1 MKDGGTG
8 EGEEERKEKGD
19 VGRGLRLLFD
29 IEPDKYATSFTICLT
44 FSIDNPVSWA
54 TCAHSRPSRP
64 SLGRSPAVAPRPAS
78 LPVAAVTHAAFP
90 AGPWPAHSFTFLP
103 SQHVCSS
110 SLPRASSA
118 HSQLT
123 SALIVFQLTPLPQA
137 NRQPRSLFPSISYR
151 ATLFTPFRF
160 PPSLIRRASRPRAPF
175 LWACTTRTFS
185 PAHQPASAHQ
195 HSSSIHCRG
204 YPRTY
209 ASHTDFLPGTLPF
222 PHLLPVTAQSALST
236 RPLLEAQ
243 PLMSDAHPAHHHTS
257 RTLATRYRTAPSQLR
272 SNSIR
277 SLGLFP
283 YVLRPRSICRPS
295 PVPPN
300 AAAPAVLHSILA
312 IHRYRTLS
320 HRISRLPPSLLSSPT
335 NPGPYGL

>member
-1 MKDGGTG
+1 MPILGHPAPPSGA
-8 EGEEERKEKGD
+8 R
-19 VGRGLRLLFD
+19 
-29 IEPDKYATSFTICLT
+29 P
-44 FSIDNPVSWA
+44 
-54 TCAHSRPSRP
+54 PSRP
-64 SLGRSPAVAPRPAS
+64 DLPACQSPLSPTPLSPLAPGLPIDSLSSPPSTYV
-78 LPVAAVTHAAFP
+78 LPV
-90 AGPWPAHSFTFLP
+90 FL
-103 SQHVCSS
+103 
-110 SLPRASSA
+110 ASSA